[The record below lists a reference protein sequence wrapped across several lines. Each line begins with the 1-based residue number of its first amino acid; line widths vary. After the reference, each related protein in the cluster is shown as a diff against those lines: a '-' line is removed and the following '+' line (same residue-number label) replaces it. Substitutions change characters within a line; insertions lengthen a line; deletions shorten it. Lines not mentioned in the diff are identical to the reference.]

1 MIKSIIRSAAVAL
14 AAVSPL
20 LAQEAAKKPPYEF
33 VADFALAAS
42 QGNQEVST
50 VSLGQ
55 RYGYTYQNWKFLQ
68 NFSAVRG
75 SANGT
80 KNAELY
86 QGGLRGEYALQKRL
100 SAYVNLNALRNT
112 PAGLTSQI
120 QEGVGL
126 AYTVLDTEVDQF
138 KVSFGA
144 GAMQR
149 SFVSGLTS
157 ESDVVGNLDGLYRHM
172 FSKVS
177 YFEQVA
183 ALTPNFTTS
192 AAWLFSSR
200 TSVVAP
206 LSSKIG
212 IKVGYQ
218 VNYNNLPPFRA
229 APNATQRFK
238 KFDGLFTTGVQFT
251 Y

>member
-1 MIKSIIRSAAVAL
+1 MIKSVIRSAVLATVAAGSL
-14 AAVSPL
+14 V
-20 LAQEAAKKPPYEF
+20 AQEAAKKPPYEF
-33 VADFALAAS
+33 IADFALAAS

-50 VSLGQ
+50 VSLGEK
-55 RYGYTYQNWKFLQ
+55 YTYAFSNWKFAQ
-68 NFSAVRG
+68 NFSALRG

-86 QGGLRGEYALQKRL
+86 QGGLRGDIVLQKKL
-100 SAYVNLNALRNT
+100 SAYLNLNALRNT

-120 QEGVGL
+120 AEGVGL
-126 AYTVLDTEVDQF
+126 SYQFVDTDID
-138 KVSFGA
+138 KLKLSFGA
-144 GAMQR
+144 GALQR
-149 SFVSGLTS
+149 SFVGGAASK
-157 ESDVVGNLDGLYRHM
+157 SDVVGNLDGLFRHM

-177 YFEQVA
+177 YFEQA
-183 ALTPNFTTS
+183 AAFTPNFTTS
-192 AAWLFSSR
+192 NAWLFSSL

-218 VNYNNLPPFRA
+218 VNYNNEPPFRL
-229 APNATQRFK
+229 APNATTRFK
-238 KFDGLFTTGVQFT
+238 KFDGLFTTGIQFT